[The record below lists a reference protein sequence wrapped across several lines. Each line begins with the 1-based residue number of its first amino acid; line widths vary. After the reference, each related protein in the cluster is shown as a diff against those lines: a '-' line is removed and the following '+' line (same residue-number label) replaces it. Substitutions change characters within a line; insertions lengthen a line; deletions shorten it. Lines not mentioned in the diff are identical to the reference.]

1 MGLHKKNGP
10 KSDKKR
16 KFNKNGPKGG
26 KEKHSSKV
34 EQQRK
39 PAPAEVEDRWK
50 KVPRRRGKPMFK
62 LPSVPKELAEKHT
75 RGDGISDEHAN
86 KLVSKT
92 YKKKTLVRE
101 QKVKWAEEV
110 AARAELLLTEEPG
123 FLQANEGEVTK
134 KLTQSQIAAHVD
146 ITSATKYFE
155 LDLDF
160 GPYRID
166 YTRNGRHL
174 LIGGRRG
181 HVGAFDWVTKRLH
194 CEINV
199 MEEIKDVQWLHIE
212 TMFAVAQKNWVHIYN
227 NQGVEIHCLQNL
239 KNVLRMTFLPYH
251 FLLATSNEES
261 EISWLD
267 VSIGEMVATTNVKKG
282 RLGVMAHNPYN
293 GVLCLGHQNGTV
305 SMWCPTKKKPLVKML
320 CHKAGVETLAI
331 DHSGTYMATT
341 SIGRELKIWDIRKL
355 EDSPVQV
362 YDLRGTPVDTSFSQR
377 GGLALGFNNC
387 VEVYRDWNILRKKR
401 AYLVHESLGMIE
413 NVKFC
418 PYEDVLGIGTRTG
431 FTSIIVP
438 GSGEPNFDALEANPM
453 QTKSQRRE
461 AEVKSLLDKVQ
472 PEMIVLEPREL
483 LNVNVPKLKERI
495 QTKIDILK
503 IRPPEVEFTPRNK
516 KRGNT
521 ARKARV
527 KKIVKQDMKK
537 DMARKIAAAQNQI
550 LEEAGVEQPQIDKQH
565 PSGALSRF
573 LPKNRKK

>member
-1 MGLHKKNGP
+1 MSLRKEKGK
-10 KSDKKR
+10 KSDKK
-16 KFNKNGPKGG
+16 KKNKNGPKGG
-26 KEKHSSKV
+26 KEKFSSNV
-34 EQQRK
+34 QRVRK
-39 PAPAEVEDRWK
+39 PPTEVEDRWK
-50 KVPRRRGKPMFK
+50 KVPRRRGKPMFS
-62 LPSVPKELAEKHT
+62 LPAVPKEVAEKHT
-75 RGDGISDEHAN
+75 RGDGISSEQAN
-86 KLVSKT
+86 KFVSKIQ
-92 YKKKTLVRE
+92 KKKTLVRE

-134 KLTQSQIAAHVD
+134 KLTQRQIAAHVD

-212 TMFAVAQKNWVHIYN
+212 TMFAIAQKNWVHIYN
-227 NQGVEIHCLQNL
+227 NQGVEIHCLQNM

-251 FLLATSNEES
+251 FLLATSNEDS
-261 EISWLD
+261 EVPCHIRHPCD
-267 VSIGEMVATTNVKKG
+267 GFGFT
-282 RLGVMAHNPYN
+282 
-293 GVLCLGHQNGTV
+293 GTV
-305 SMWCPTKKKPLVKML
+305 SMWCPTKKKALVNML
-320 CHKAGVETLAI
+320 CHKSGVETLSV
-331 DHSGTYMATT
+331 DHTGTYMATT
-341 SIGRELKIWDIRKL
+341 SVSRELKIWDIRKL
-355 EDSPVQV
+355 EGSPVQI

-387 VEVYRDWNILRKKR
+387 VEVYRDWQVVRKKR
-401 AYLVHESLGMIE
+401 AYLVHESLGMID
-413 NVKFC
+413 NVEFC

-438 GSGEPNFDALEANPM
+438 GSGEPNFDAFEANPM

-472 PEMIVLEPREL
+472 PEMIVLEPRDL

-503 IRPPEVEFTPRNK
+503 IRPPDVDFTPKNK

-537 DMARKIAAAQNQI
+537 DMARQIAAAQNQI
-550 LEEAGVEQPQIDKQH
+550 LEKSGAEQPHSKKQRT
-565 PSGALSRF
+565 SGALSRF
-573 LPKNRKK
+573 LPKNKKKDKSLQSHAKRRGV